1 MADQTVSHSD
11 RQGQAGSPD
20 RAIVSRRDA
29 LRAAAGGFGLLS
41 MGPHV
46 AAVGDEQPTDRH
58 PPRTKLLLLFLSGGA
73 SQLETFDPKPDSRYG
88 GPFRAIGTSLPGI
101 QIGEL
106 LPHTAQNMHRL
117 AVIRSVNSGETS
129 HFRGHY
135 LLQSGRKVPGYPVLG
150 SAVARLL
157 ERPDDTLPGYVTMRR
172 KNPQA
177 YTDVGDAG
185 FLGPKYEGV
194 RIIDGQPPA
203 NITRPDTLDA
213 ETVAIREA
221 VRRSSNAR
229 FLRGRRTQS
238 VQAYDDTFRKAD
250 ALMRRSEIFDVT
262 GESAGDRE
270 RYGDHHFGRNC
281 LLARRLLEAGVH
293 CVKVAHHDWDAHFE
307 NFHWQRQ
314 RCLEFDRTFVTLLD
328 DFQQRGLLDE
338 TLIVVMGEMGRTP
351 RINYYGGRD
360 HWGTAWSM
368 AFAGHGIRPGV
379 VLGKTNDLGT
389 EVVDAEVDAGDL
401 FHTVLTA
408 MGVDSTGSY
417 RIGGRDNPL
426 ADPASSP
433 IREVL
438 A

>member
-1 MADQTVSHSD
+1 ML
-11 RQGQAGSPD
+11 QGTIGG
-20 RAIVSRRDA
+20 A
-29 LRAAAGGFGLLS
+29 LGTAALGCASLTAS
-41 MGPHV
+41 
-46 AAVGDEQPTDRH
+46 AA
-58 PPRTKLLLLFLSGGA
+58 PPVTRKKLLLLFLSGGA
-73 SQLETFDPKPDSRYG
+73 SQLETFDPKPDSKYA
-88 GPFRAIGTSLPGI
+88 GPFRSIATSLPGI
-101 QIGEL
+101 RIGEL
-106 LPHTAQNMHRL
+106 LPHTATNMHRL

-150 SAVARLL
+150 SAMASLL
-157 ERPDDTLPGYVTMRR
+157 QRPDDLLPGYVTMRR

-194 RIIDGQPPA
+194 MIIDGQPPA
-203 NITRPDTLDA
+203 NIARP
-213 ETVAIREA
+213 ETIDIATAAARDGIRQ
-221 VRRSSNAR
+221 RSDAR
-229 FLRGRRTQS
+229 FLKGRAPTAIRSYSESFQ
-238 VQAYDDTFRKAD
+238 KAD
-250 ALMRRSEIFDVT
+250 ALMRRREIFDLEQET
-262 GESAGDRE
+262 PADRE
-270 RYGDHHFGRNC
+270 RYGHHHFGRNC

-328 DFQQRGLLDE
+328 DFQARGLLDE

-360 HWGTAWSM
+360 HWGDAWSM
-368 AFAGHGIRPGV
+368 AFAGSGIKPGV

-401 FHTVLTA
+401 FHTILAA
-408 MGVDSTGSY
+408 MQLDPAANYTV
-417 RIGGRDNPL
+417 GGRDNPV
-426 ADPASSP
+426 ADPASSV
-433 IREVL
+433 ITEVL